1 VVIYVFSTAD
11 TFTAVIFLIWSIFV
25 ALIDNVLKPILL
37 GRGVK
42 VPMVVIFVGAIG
54 GFLASGIIGLF
65 VGSVILALS
74 FTSFKAWLKEPLQ
87 PGEEQSIS
95 DSSGAR

>member
-1 VVIYVFSTAD
+1 VFSTAD

-25 ALIDNVLKPILL
+25 GLIDNVLKPVLL

-65 VGSVILALS
+65 VGAVVLALS
-74 FTSFKAWLKEPLQ
+74 FTLFKAWLKEPLQ
-87 PGEEQSIS
+87 PGEERSIAN
-95 DSSGAR
+95 SSGVR

>member
-1 VVIYVFSTAD
+1 M
-11 TFTAVIFLIWSIFV
+11 IWSIFV
-25 ALIDNVLKPILL
+25 GLIDSVLKPVLL

-65 VGSVILALS
+65 VGAVVLALS
-74 FTSFKAWLKEPLQ
+74 FTLFRAWLTEPQQ
-87 PGEEQSIS
+87 PSEEESITN
-95 DSSGAR
+95 SSGVR